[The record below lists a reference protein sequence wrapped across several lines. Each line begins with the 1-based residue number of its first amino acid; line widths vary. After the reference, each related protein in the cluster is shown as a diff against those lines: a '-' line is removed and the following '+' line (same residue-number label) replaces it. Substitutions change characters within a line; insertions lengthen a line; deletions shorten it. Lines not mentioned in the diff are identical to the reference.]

1 LLPDADDVAG
11 RIAKACDPQVT
22 FGVSGLHDSSAVSG
36 NLVEDLVQIRDVDV
50 RSDASVSR
58 YLKISAPMTDDMAR
72 AVGEASLLPI
82 TTYNPAEDLAIE
94 LRGLDAVSRRDFEIR
109 HRSIPEGRRRQL
121 LLIGHN
127 LTIPHHIAIGYG
139 MSISILRRQPVGH
152 NPALPE
158 TRTTELPTKPDQGLP
173 FAADR

>member
-22 FGVSGLHDSSAVSG
+22 FGISALHDSSAVSG

-50 RSDASVSR
+50 RPNASVSR

-127 LTIPHHIAIGYG
+127 LTIPRHIAIGYG
-139 MSISILRRQPVGH
+139 VSISILRRQRSDTI
-152 NPALPE
+152 LPC
-158 TRTTELPTKPDQGLP
+158 R
-173 FAADR
+173 R